1 MQTNNSDSHI
11 GGFSYWHL
19 GLVAGLAALLVLVIV
34 MKSGFSISG
43 KKSSAPTDEK
53 QKLTYDQVKKEVD
66 QKLQVPQED
75 EALTAEAVAML
86 DPSNSAGEV
95 LGAST
100 DELSNFPSIESIIS
114 DDQLKQIQVRIS
126 TESGKSAIEKYAR
139 DTVYVET
146 KNNVLDL
153 FASLNSEDPAVLA
166 DSKKRAEAMVT
177 ALGGMSVPK
186 ELEDYHKYKSIY
198 YVVLGRLAIALSDT
212 GSKETLL
219 SNTQFLFALIEK
231 MERVKVEIQNKYG
244 VSI

>member
-19 GLVAGLAALLVLVIV
+19 GLVAGLAALLVLIIV
-34 MKSGFSISG
+34 MKSGFSFFG
-43 KKSSAPTDEK
+43 KKKTGEVAGVTS
-53 QKLTYDQVKKEVD
+53 LTYEQVKKEVD
-66 QKLQVPQED
+66 QKSRAPQDD
-75 EALTAEAVAML
+75 EALTAEVVAML
-86 DPSNSAGEV
+86 DPSNSSGEV

-114 DDQLKQIQVRIS
+114 DDQLRKIQIRIS

-153 FASLNSEDPAVLA
+153 FASLNSEDPAVLV

-177 ALGGMSVPK
+177 ALGGISVPK
-186 ELEDYHKYKSIY
+186 ELENYHKYKSIY

-231 MERVKVEIQNKYG
+231 MERLKIEIQNKYG
-244 VSI
+244 VAI